1 MQKEWK
7 SFAGT
12 SNAPRRSMGS
22 HPPPQWRR
30 DQNPRPTHPVHS
42 GGLTCWRCGEK
53 GHVRSVCR
61 VRLDHSRRELNG
73 RRSADRTFEMQCP
86 SVKTDLVGH
95 SNEVDICIE
104 GIQTAALFDTGASI
118 STVSEAFH
126 REKLSH
132 LPVQREL
139 YSLIFLLLL
148 TPYSHTF

>member
-1 MQKEWK
+1 
-7 SFAGT
+7 
-12 SNAPRRSMGS
+12 
-22 HPPPQWRR
+22 
-30 DQNPRPTHPVHS
+30 
-42 GGLTCWRCGEK
+42 
-53 GHVRSVCR
+53 
-61 VRLDHSRRELNG
+61 
-73 RRSADRTFEMQCP
+73 MQCP

-126 REKLSH
+126 RESLSH